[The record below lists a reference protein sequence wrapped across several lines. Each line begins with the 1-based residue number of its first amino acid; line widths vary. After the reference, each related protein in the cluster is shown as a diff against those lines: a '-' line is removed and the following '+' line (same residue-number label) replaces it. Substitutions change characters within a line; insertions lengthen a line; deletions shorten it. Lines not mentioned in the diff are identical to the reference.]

1 VFAVLSRFRIPAL
14 MFALAASLR
23 PSLAA
28 PSPGAAAR
36 RVVIQASP
44 TLSEAAVE
52 DLAEGARARGVEV
65 RVAAEGGEVESG
77 FVLLRLSTLPPSARV
92 RDAVLVFPIQVD
104 DGGFVFDGR
113 AYRRLD
119 EAVRLTTSTRGE
131 VIVLGNSPEAV
142 LALGGS
148 WLASPG
154 TADYEVLSGEVSREG
169 RFERREGRLFVDPAT
184 DRDHIA
190 RRDEFLKSLERR
202 SRGAITWEFPGGPE
216 AARTVE
222 KWEKAASRFL
232 GRSRAKV
239 TIRVYPDAVTKAI
252 LTGSARPADL
262 SGEARADGR
271 EVFLRVDLDASAP
284 AEPDQVTPVLA
295 SAGVA
300 AATPALLKRPLL
312 LSAAGARR
320 AGRWWGRDVKTFAAF
335 TRAAAVD
342 PSIVDVLASAESLS
356 PVLDIGTVASWLDAG
371 ARLESEAAVEKALRQ
386 TDAALGPILA
396 RWRTGAERQPVK
408 PPARRE
414 LPATFLRGV
423 EYPAPEAIED
433 GWVSSRSREALGR
446 LASAGYGSISL
457 RPGALMR
464 DPRSEE
470 ILFVRR
476 GARGETDEGLVR
488 AIGDAHGAG
497 MTAAV
502 SPELLVGGG
511 VPAGEIAA
519 AGEAAWAKWFAAYR
533 RFLVHEAVVAE
544 AGGVDLFVVG
554 TGLTSSQEQKNEWKQ
569 VIAAVRLGTGAPL
582 TYSAA
587 APAGVAEIPFWDGLD
602 AIGSELADPLTRTE
616 KTTDDAL
623 AEAVRAAIRP
633 LGFLSKRMS
642 GKPVVLT
649 RAAYDEP
656 RTIAAVFRA
665 LSGATWWRGVYWPS
679 IPGATGSGAAER
691 AVIEGFRS
699 MEPGESAP

>member
-1 VFAVLSRFRIPAL
+1 MLIRFRIPAL
-14 MFALAASLR
+14 ILASLV
-23 PSLAA
+23 PAAFGNAA
-28 PSPGAAAR
+28 PEAAAR
-36 RVVIQASP
+36 RVVIEASEALP
-44 TLSEAAVE
+44 EAAVE
-52 DLAEGARARGVEV
+52 GLAEGARARGVEV

-77 FVLLRLSTLPPSARV
+77 FVLLRLSTLPPSVRV
-92 RDAVLVFPIQVD
+92 RDAVLVFPIQIG

-113 AYRRLD
+113 PYRRLD

-142 LALGGS
+142 LALGGR

-154 TADYEVLSGEVSREG
+154 TTDYEVLSGEVSREG
-169 RFERREGRLFVDPAT
+169 RFERREGRLFVDSST

-190 RRDEFLKSLERR
+190 RRDEFLKSLKRR
-202 SRGAITWEFPGGPE
+202 TRGAITWEYPE
-216 AARTVE
+216 GADAAPAVQAVD
-222 KWEKAASRFL
+222 KWEKTASRLL
-232 GRSRAKV
+232 GKGKAKL
-239 TIRVYPDAVTKAI
+239 TIRVFPDAVTKAI

-262 SGEARADGR
+262 SGEARGDGK
-271 EVFLRVDLDASAP
+271 EVLLRVDLDASAP

-300 AATPALLKRPLL
+300 AANPPLLKRPVLL
-312 LSAAGARR
+312 AAAGARR
-320 AGRWWGRDVKTFAAF
+320 AGRWWGRDIKTFAAF

-356 PVLDIGTVASWLDAG
+356 PVLDVGTVASWLDAG
-371 ARLESEAAVEKALRQ
+371 ARLESEAAVDKALRQ
-386 TDAALGPILA
+386 PDAALGPILN

-414 LPATFLRGV
+414 LPAVFLRGV

-446 LASAGYGSISL
+446 LAEAGYGSISL

-464 DPRSEE
+464 DPQSEE

-488 AIGDAHGAG
+488 AIGDAHAAA

-511 VPAGEIAA
+511 VPAGEISTS
-519 AGEAAWAKWFAAYR
+519 GETAWAKWFAAYR

-554 TGLTSSQEQKNEWKQ
+554 SGLTSSQEQKNEWKQ

-582 TYSAA
+582 TYAA
-587 APAGVAEIPFWDGLD
+587 ASPSGVAEIPFWDGLD
-602 AIGSELADPLTRTE
+602 AIGSELADPVPRTE

-623 AEAVRAAIRP
+623 AETVRVAIRP
-633 LGFLSKRMS
+633 LAFLSKRMG

-649 RAAYDEP
+649 RAVYDEP
-656 RTIAAVFRA
+656 RTIAAVFQA
-665 LSGATWWRGVYWPS
+665 LSGASWWRGVYWPS
-679 IPGATGSGAAER
+679 FAGAAREAAER
-691 AVIEGFRS
+691 AALEGFRA
-699 MEPGESAP
+699 MEPAAGSAP